1 MNNCLLFKIRNVLVL
16 NSQLPG
22 VCLNSAFFK
31 DIYFN
36 EIDMIYT
43 VSNCTPGYYRIML
56 LCPIK
61 LV

>member
-1 MNNCLLFKIRNVLVL
+1 MNNCLLFKMRNVLVL

-22 VCLNSAFFK
+22 VCLNSAFFL
-31 DIYFN
+31 DIDFN
-36 EIDMIYT
+36 QIDMIYT
-43 VSNCTPGYYRIML
+43 ISYCTLGYYRIML